1 MPSSPTQ
8 HPTRL
13 GLIVEDQNDTRHWL
27 GRMLAEAFDGMA
39 VTETAT
45 LHAAREWIKDHHG
58 TLSDAGDQHHIA
70 LIDIGLPDGSGVDLV
85 RELVRKNPTMMPIV
99 TTIYDDDHHLFD
111 AIAAGAQGYLLKDL
125 RPDTLIQHLH
135 RIDQGEPPL
144 SPPIARRM
152 LEHFSRHP
160 PLTIAPDEPAMNALT
175 AREMDV
181 LRLLGR
187 GLRVSEASRILGL
200 TPHTVAGYVKA
211 VYRKLNIS
219 SRAEAALEALRRGLI

>member
-1 MPSSPTQ
+1 M
-8 HPTRL
+8 RL

-27 GRMLAEAFDGMA
+27 GQMLGAAFDGLA
-39 VTETAT
+39 ITEVAT
-45 LHAAREWIKDHHG
+45 LRAARAWIADHRD
-58 TLSDAGDQHHIA
+58 TICAGGDERHIA
-70 LIDIGLPDGSGVDLV
+70 LVDIGLPDGSGVDLV
-85 RELVRKNPTMMPIV
+85 RELARKHPTVMPIV

-125 RPDTLIQHLH
+125 HPDTLVQYLH

-152 LEHFSRHP
+152 LDHFSRRP
-160 PLTIAPDEPAMNALT
+160 PLTIAPDEPAEDALT

-187 GLRVSEASRILGL
+187 GLRVSEAARVLGL

-219 SRAEAALEALRRGLI
+219 SRAEAALEALRRGLV